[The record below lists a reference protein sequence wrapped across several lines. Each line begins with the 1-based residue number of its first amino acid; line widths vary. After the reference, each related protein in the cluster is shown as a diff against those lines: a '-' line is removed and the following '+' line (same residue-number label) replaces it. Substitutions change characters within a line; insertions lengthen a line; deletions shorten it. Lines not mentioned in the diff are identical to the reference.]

1 MSHNPSAKR
10 NRQFR
15 SGETRGRRQVCGLA
29 AAVTPLPSA
38 PTRGGPPPPPPQQ
51 APAPAAR
58 VATAGPATAASPAS
72 PVSPGNPADKTG

>member
-15 SGETRGRRQVCGLA
+15 SGETRGCRQVCGLA
-29 AAVTPLPSA
+29 AAVTPP
-38 PTRGGPPPPPPQQ
+38 PCPPPAAHHRRPPQQ
-51 APAPAAR
+51 
-58 VATAGPATAASPAS
+58 GPATAASPVS